1 MTLEL
6 DAENIDHKDRKESRD
21 NHRVNISDDATG
33 PTTKKATGKSFSSRL
48 LWPVRRILF
57 SSLTRRI
64 VILNMTALAVLLG
77 AILYVNQFR
86 EGLIDARIESL
97 LTQGRIIA
105 GAIAG
110 SATAS
115 PDAITIDPEKL
126 LELKAGESLR
136 PQLDPLDNFS
146 YPISPEQ
153 IAPVLRLLIKPTQTR
168 ARIYDPDGILILD
181 SRFLYDAGRIQ
192 QFDLPPVT
200 GARQSK
206 ESGWTQRI
214 GQVLNFLLGERNY
227 PLYRDFAGPGTEY
240 PEVQTALTG
249 TPRSIVR
256 QTDKG
261 RLTVSVAVP
270 VQRFRAVFGV
280 LLLSTEGDDID
291 RIILEERIEILRTF
305 FIAGIVLSVLSALLA
320 STIANPLRK
329 LSEAAVRVK
338 QGIKSRVAIPNLSHR
353 NDEIGELSVSLSDMT
368 NSLYSRIEAIESFA
382 ADVSHELKNPLT
394 SLRSAVETLP
404 LAKTDNAKQRL
415 MSVIQHDVQRLD
427 RLITD
432 ISDASRLD
440 ADLVREA
447 AHPLNLE
454 ELVSQIVA
462 AANAVKR
469 KNKSTKVELSV
480 ETRKGKRKDY
490 HVMGQEV
497 RLGQVINNLI
507 DNAISFVPEKD
518 GRVSLSLSGDAD
530 QITLSV
536 EDNGPGIQ
544 AEKIERIFERFYT
557 DRSAND
563 GFGQNSGLGLSISRQ
578 IVEAHGGTIGA
589 VNLTP
594 PRTGAR
600 FTVTFPAGGS

>member
-6 DAENIDHKDRKESRD
+6 GAENIDHKGRIERAGSHDSK
-21 NHRVNISDDATG
+21 ISDA
-33 PTTKKATGKSFSSRL
+33 PTEAKPVKRSVAGFSGKL
-48 LWPVRRILF
+48 LWPVRRVLF

-64 VILNMTALAVLLG
+64 VIMNMTALAVLLG

-97 LTQGRIIA
+97 MTQGRIIA

-136 PQLDPLDNFS
+136 PRLDPLDNFS

-168 ARIYDPDGILILD
+168 ARIYDPEGIMILD

-192 QFDLPPVT
+192 QFDLPPVER
-200 GARQSK
+200 ARQAT
-206 ESGWTQRI
+206 EQGWTQRI
-214 GQVLNFLLGERNY
+214 GRLLNVLLGERNY

-240 PEVQTALTG
+240 PEVETALTG

-256 QTDKG
+256 QTEKG

-270 VQRFRAVFGV
+270 IQRFRAVFGV

-338 QGIKSRVAIPNLSHR
+338 QGIKSRVSIPNMANR
-353 NDEIGELSVSLSDMT
+353 NDEIGDLSVSLSEMT

-404 LAKTDNAKQRL
+404 LAKNDNAKQRL
-415 MSVIQHDVQRLD
+415 MAVIQHDVQRLD

-447 AHPLNLE
+447 AHAVDLE
-454 ELVSQIVA
+454 ELVSQIVD
-462 AANAVKR
+462 AANAVRR
-469 KNKSTKVELSV
+469 KGKPVTVDLSV
-480 ETRKGKRKDY
+480 EKRKGRQKSY
-490 HVMGQEV
+490 EVLGQEV
-497 RLGQVINNLI
+497 RLGQVVNNLI
-507 DNAISFVPEKD
+507 DNAISFVPETD
-518 GRVSLSLSGDAD
+518 GKVSLVLTGDAST
-530 QITLSV
+530 ITLTV

-557 DRSAND
+557 DRSATD

-578 IVEAHGGTIGA
+578 IVEAHGGTINA
-589 VNLTP
+589 ENLEAP
-594 PRTGAR
+594 QTGAK
-600 FTVTFPAGGS
+600 FTVTFPAGNV